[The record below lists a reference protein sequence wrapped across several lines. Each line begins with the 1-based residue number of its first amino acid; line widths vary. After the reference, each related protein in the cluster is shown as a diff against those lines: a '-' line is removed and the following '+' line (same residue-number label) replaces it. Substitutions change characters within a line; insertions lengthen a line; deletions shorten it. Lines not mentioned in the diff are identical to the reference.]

1 MLRALFFVNC
11 INFFF
16 CVLMYDIY
24 NIANFSFAYIFKS
37 YLSLY
42 EKKRNENLQLK
53 RCVWRMRREII
64 TIQNKQF

>member
-16 CVLMYDIY
+16 CVLMYNIY

-42 EKKRNENLQLK
+42 EKKEMKICNLK
-53 RCVWRMRREII
+53 DV
-64 TIQNKQF
+64 FGG